1 MDSWRRAESIQ
12 RSVRC
17 NDGTVE
23 PEHPGGK
30 PRQASPEIGDW
41 LTEAMPSV
49 TQLFAAAHRVTGVL
63 FLGAQATFAVGDKVA
78 VAAGNACEWLAVH
91 PCPDTAIT
99 GVLVSD
105 VDDRVSTS
113 SRYPAL

>member
-30 PRQASPEIGDW
+30 PRQASPEIGAW
-41 LTEAMPSV
+41 LTEAMLSV

-91 PCPDTAIT
+91 PCPDTAI
-99 GVLVSD
+99 GE
-105 VDDRVSTS
+105 
-113 SRYPAL
+113 